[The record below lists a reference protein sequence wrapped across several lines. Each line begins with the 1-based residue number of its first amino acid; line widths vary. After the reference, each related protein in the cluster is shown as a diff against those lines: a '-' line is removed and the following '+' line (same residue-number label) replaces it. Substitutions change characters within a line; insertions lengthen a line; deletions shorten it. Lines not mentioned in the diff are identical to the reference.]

1 MLSISGRGY
10 QKHKFFPG
18 ICDAKGAALSSLK
31 SLMFL
36 YSLLKSA
43 ATNVLMLTS
52 AVLAIAHVRSVS
64 IKSLSVTTM
73 LFE

>member
-1 MLSISGRGY
+1 MTRKFV
-10 QKHKFFPG
+10 QK
-18 ICDAKGAALSSLK
+18 A
-31 SLMFL
+31 
-36 YSLLKSA
+36 
-43 ATNVLMLTS
+43 VLMLTS